1 MSVLNK
7 AHKWIEVRPQGVYI
21 APIDFYIDPVRPV
34 RRALITHGHADHARA
49 GHGEV
54 VATPQTLD
62 IMALRYGKDFTQK
75 QHPLAYGQSY
85 IEKGVRLSIASA
97 GHVLGSAQI
106 IIEYDGIRLIAAG
119 DYKRKYDPTV
129 TPFEVVPCDIFI
141 TEATFGLPVFKQ
153 PDPRDEIEKLLRAKR
168 LFPSRSCFIGAY
180 ALGKAQ
186 RVIKLL
192 RNAGYNEPIYIHG
205 ALDKLC
211 RYYQE
216 EGIDLGELLPA
227 TTGKKG
233 TTNQNLAGQIILGP
247 PSALGS
253 SWANRLADPLI
264 CFASGWMQ
272 VKARARQRGVEVPLI
287 LSDHADWDDLLD
299 TINDI
304 DPSEVW
310 ITHGNEEALLHA
322 LKQQGRV
329 ARALSLI
336 GYEAEAEE

>member
-1 MSVLNK
+1 MSVFNN
-7 AHKWIEVRPQGVYI
+7 AHQWIEVRSEGVYI
-21 APIDFYIDPVRPV
+21 VPIDSYIDPVRPV

-54 VATPQTLD
+54 LATPQTLS
-62 IMALRYGKDFTQK
+62 IMALRYGADFTKNQV
-75 QHPLAYGQSY
+75 PLAYGEAF
-85 IEKGVRLSIASA
+85 IEKGVRISMASA

-106 IIEYDGIRLIAAG
+106 IIEYNGVRLIAAG

-129 TPFEVVPCDIFI
+129 APFEVVPCDIFI

-153 PDPRDEIEKLLRAKR
+153 PDPRDEIQKLLEAKR
-168 LFPSRSCFIGAY
+168 LFPDRSCFIGAY

-186 RVIKLL
+186 RLIKLL
-192 RNAGYNEPIYIHG
+192 RLAGYNEPIYIHG

-211 RYYQE
+211 RYYE
-216 EGIDLGELLPA
+216 DEGIDLGSLLPA
-227 TTGKKG
+227 TTGKRAAA
-233 TTNQNLAGQIILGP
+233 NQELAGQIVIGP

-287 LSDHADWDDLLD
+287 ISDHADWDDLLM
-299 TINDI
+299 TINEI
-304 DPSEVW
+304 DPKEVW
-310 ITHGNEEALLHA
+310 ITHGNEEALLYA
-322 LKQQGRV
+322 LQKQGRI

>member
-7 AHKWIEVRPQGVYI
+7 AHKWIKVRPEGLYI
-21 APIDFYIDPVRPV
+21 APLDAYIDPTRPV

-49 GHGEV
+49 GHDEV
-54 VATPQTLD
+54 VATPQTLA
-62 IMALRYGKDFTQK
+62 IMALRYGADFTNK
-75 QHPLAYGQSY
+75 QTPLGYGEALT
-85 IEKGVRLSIASA
+85 EKGVRLSMASA

-106 IIEYDGIRLIAAG
+106 IIEYDGVRLIAAG
-119 DYKRKYDPTV
+119 DYKRKFDPTV
-129 TPFEVVPCDIFI
+129 EPFEVVPCDIFI

-153 PDPRDEIEKLLRAKR
+153 PDPRDEIEKLLTSKR
-168 LFPSRSCFIGAY
+168 LFPDRSCFIGAY

-186 RVIKLL
+186 RLIKLL
-192 RNAGYNEPIYIHG
+192 RLAGYNEPIYIHG

-211 RYYQE
+211 RYYEE
-216 EGIDLGELLPA
+216 EGVDLGTLLPA
-227 TTGKKG
+227 TTGKRA
-233 TTNQNLAGQIILGP
+233 TANQDLAGQIIIGP

-287 LSDHADWDDLLD
+287 LSDHADWDDLLR
-299 TINDI
+299 TIDEI
-304 DPSEVW
+304 DPQEVW

-322 LKQQGRV
+322 LQKQGRV

-336 GYEAEAEE
+336 GYEAEAE

>member
-7 AHKWIEVRPQGVYI
+7 AHRWIEVRPEGLYI
-21 APIDFYIDPVRPV
+21 APLDAYIDPTRPV

-49 GHGEV
+49 GHDEV
-54 VATPQTLD
+54 VATPQTLA
-62 IMALRYGKDFTQK
+62 IMALRYGADFTNK
-75 QHPLAYGQSY
+75 QTPLGYGEALT
-85 IEKGVRLSIASA
+85 EKGVRLSMASA

-106 IIEYDGIRLIAAG
+106 IIEYDGVRLIAAG
-119 DYKRKYDPTV
+119 DYKRKFDPTV
-129 TPFEVVPCDIFI
+129 EPFEVVPCDIFI

-153 PDPRDEIEKLLRAKR
+153 PDPRDEIEKLLTSKR
-168 LFPSRSCFIGAY
+168 LFPDRSCFIGAY

-186 RVIKLL
+186 RLIKLL
-192 RNAGYNEPIYIHG
+192 RLAGYNEPIYIHG

-211 RYYQE
+211 RYYEE
-216 EGIDLGELLPA
+216 EGVDLGTLLPA
-227 TTGKKG
+227 TTGKRA
-233 TTNQNLAGQIILGP
+233 TANQDLAGQIIIGP

-287 LSDHADWDDLLD
+287 LSDHADWDDLLR
-299 TINDI
+299 TIDEI
-304 DPSEVW
+304 DPQEVW

-322 LKQQGRV
+322 LQKQGRV

-336 GYEAEAEE
+336 GYEAEAE

>member
-1 MSVLNK
+1 MSILNK
-7 AHKWIEVRPQGVYI
+7 AHKWIEVRPEGVYV
-21 APIDFYIDPVRPV
+21 APIDSYIDPTRPV

-49 GHGEV
+49 GHDEV
-54 VATPQTLD
+54 VATPQTLA
-62 IMALRYGKDFTQK
+62 IMALRYGMDFTKK
-75 QHPLAYGQSY
+75 QIALAYGEEL
-85 IEKGVRLSIASA
+85 IENNVRLSMASA

-106 IIEYDGIRLIAAG
+106 IVEYEGVRLIAAG
-119 DYKRKYDPTV
+119 DYKRKFDPTV
-129 TPFEVVPCDIFI
+129 EPFEVVPCDIFI

-153 PDPRDEIEKLLRAKR
+153 PDPLDEIEKLLKAKR
-168 LFPSRSCFIGAY
+168 LFPERSCFIGAY

-186 RVIKLL
+186 RLIKLL
-192 RNAGYNEPIYIHG
+192 RLAGYNEPIYIHG

-211 RYYQE
+211 RYYE
-216 EGIDLGELLPA
+216 NEGIDLGALLPA
-227 TTGKKG
+227 TTGKRA
-233 TTNQNLAGQIILGP
+233 TANQELAGQIIIGP

-287 LSDHADWDDLLD
+287 LSDHADWDDLLR
-299 TINDI
+299 TIDEI
-304 DPSEVW
+304 DPQEVW

-322 LKQQGRV
+322 LQKQGRV

-336 GYEAEAEE
+336 GYEAEAE